1 MSTNTPI
8 WRVGQGVDFHKLI
21 AGRELWLGGVKIDF
35 HLGLE
40 GHSDAD
46 VLLHAITDALLGAAG
61 QADIGSFFPNT
72 DDQWRGAKSAQ
83 LLQIAWQK
91 LWSDGWRVANIDATL
106 VAEAPK
112 IASYIPAMKALIA
125 PILGVEESALGIKA
139 TTSEGLGFVGRG
151 EGMMAMCVAC
161 LQR

>member
-91 LWSDGWRVANIDATL
+91 LWLDGWRVANIDATL